1 MTDCLLC
8 TTPPASASPAFLR
21 SHCRCGFEL
30 KFHGWGHPHSYAV
43 VECMEF
49 EAGVTHQELPRKPT
63 AQLALLAEVSPTQ
76 AALF

>member
-43 VECMEF
+43 VECMGFRAATVEPQ
-49 EAGVTHQELPRKPT
+49 APRAPT
-63 AQLALLAEVSPTQ
+63 AQLALIAEALPTQ